1 MNVKGFIIE
10 DNQGREFVL
19 LCEQPFGRLGR
30 TFSLRGWQRLRLV
43 PLQYTEQELR
53 KIVGGVLVTLNDLFK
68 SLPKLLGHISRA
80 SSDHADSVTPLT
92 RKAPVLRKVTRREEK
107 MVRSEWPA

>member
-53 KIVGGVLVTLNDLFK
+53 KIVGGVLVTLNDLFLRV
-68 SLPKLLGHISRA
+68 SRNCLSIFPGHLLIMP
-80 SSDHADSVTPLT
+80 TL
-92 RKAPVLRKVTRREEK
+92 
-107 MVRSEWPA
+107 